1 MFAAAF
7 FFLGWAGQPLGLGYL
22 DPVGKIVPQDENVY
36 AHASLRMAE
45 RGDWATPHF
54 MGRFFLYKTP
64 MVYWTAA
71 ASVKLLGRS
80 DFALRLPSRLAA
92 AGVCLLVFLW
102 TRRYS
107 AALLLAATPLFAEV
121 ANRTLTDALLCFWMV
136 LAFWLLHRRQ
146 SWLGFGIVSG
156 LAILTKS
163 TAGLIP
169 LLVYFGYW
177 SLTWKQTVWWKPWAA
192 SAVAAVVA
200 APWFVYQFV
209 VHPRWFW
216 AEFVQVELLAY
227 GAGAPPQ
234 QTTGETVWS
243 FYGARIAA
251 TALAVVLG
259 AILAAW
265 KWPPR
270 EPQTILLAVWIALMV
285 AAILSYQ
292 YRNIPYL
299 VPLLPAL
306 AIVAGRWATWLPA
319 LLSLALLWFALPGTE
334 PPPVRR
340 ALDRRAAMQ
349 RSNPVLIIDL
359 AEQFYA
365 TTLPLAKVRYVLP
378 AAEQPPEGFA
388 LDFRQL
394 GITMPV
400 QRFLQGGFD
409 GYRRQMR
416 EWGLPD
422 DEALATVIEYQSRDE
437 INELIAASPLAD
449 IVWPDGRMR
458 LGSAIMPR

>member
-7 FFLGWAGQPLGLGYL
+7 FFLGWASQPLGLGYL

-36 AHASLRMAE
+36 AHASLHMAE

-54 MGRFFLYKTP
+54 MGRFFLYKPP

-92 AGVCLLVFLW
+92 AAVCLLVFLW
-102 TRRYS
+102 TRRYA

-136 LAFWLLHRRQ
+136 LAFWLLHRKQ

-177 SLTWKQTVWWKPWAA
+177 LLTRKQTVWWKPWAA

-234 QTTGETVWS
+234 QTAGETVWN

-259 AILAAW
+259 AIFASW

-270 EPQTILLAVWIALMV
+270 EPQTLLLAVWIALMV

-319 LLSLALLWFALPGTE
+319 LLSMALLWFALPGTE

-349 RSNPVLIIDL
+349 RSNEVLIIDL

-365 TTLPLAKVRYVLP
+365 TTLPLSKVRYVLP

-388 LDFRQL
+388 LDFRRL

-409 GYRRQMR
+409 AYRRQMK
-416 EWGLPD
+416 EWGLPN
-422 DEALATVIEYQSRDE
+422 DEALATVIEYRSRDE
-437 INELIAASPLAD
+437 INELIAASPEAD

>member
-1 MFAAAF
+1 VFAAAF
-7 FFLGWAGQPLGLGYL
+7 LFLGWANQPLGLGYL

-45 RGDWATPHF
+45 RGEWSTPYF
-54 MGRFFLYKTP
+54 MGRFFLYKPP

-80 DFALRLPSRLAA
+80 EFALRLPSRLAA

-107 AALLLAATPLFAEV
+107 AALLLAATPLFAQV
-121 ANRTLTDALLCFWMV
+121 ANRALTDALLCFWIV

-146 SWLGFGIVSG
+146 SWLGFGVASG

-163 TAGLIP
+163 TAGLVP
-169 LLVYFGYW
+169 LMVYFVYW
-177 SLTWKQTVWWKPWAA
+177 ALTRKHTAWWRPWAA
-192 SAVAAVVA
+192 SAVAAAVA
-200 APWFVYQFV
+200 APWFVYQLT
-209 VHPRWFW
+209 VHGRWFW

-234 QTTGETVWS
+234 QTAGETVWS

-270 EPQTILLAVWIALMV
+270 EPQSILLGVWIALMV

-319 LLSLALLWFALPGTE
+319 LLSLGLLWFAVPGYRS
-334 PPPVRR
+334 PPVRR
-340 ALDRRAAMQ
+340 ALERRAAMQ
-349 RSNPVLIIDL
+349 RSNEVLIIDI
-359 AEQFYA
+359 ADQFYA

-378 AAEQPPEGFA
+378 TAEQSPKGFA

-400 QRFLQGGFD
+400 DRFLQGGFD
-409 GYRRQMR
+409 AYRRQLR
-416 EWGLPD
+416 EWGLPN
-422 DEALATVIEYQSRDE
+422 DEALGTVIEYRHRDE
-437 INELIAASPLAD
+437 IRELIAARPEAD
-449 IVWPDGRMR
+449 VVWPDGRMR